1 MEKKTSSV
9 EYLVKEIS
17 EILGK
22 IQTTPMQDLLLID
35 AIKQAK
41 KMQEQQIKE
50 AYNQGY
56 RDVEIDCFH
65 VSVHSIF
72 DITGNAQQYYNETF
86 KG

>member
-56 RDVEIDCFH
+56 RDAEIDCFH
-65 VSVHSIF
+65 VSAH
-72 DITGNAQQYYNETF
+72 DISTYGNAQQYYNETF